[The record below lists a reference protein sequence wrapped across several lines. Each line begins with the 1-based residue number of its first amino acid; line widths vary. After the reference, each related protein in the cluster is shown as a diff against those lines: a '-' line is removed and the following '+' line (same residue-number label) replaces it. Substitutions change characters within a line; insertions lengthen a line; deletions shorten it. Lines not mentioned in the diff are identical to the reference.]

1 MRGVRQRAGNVL
13 GVSIAVLI
21 IIAAWQIL
29 HWLETFP
36 DAVPSPADV
45 AIAAGELLVT
55 PRFWDATGQTLFI
68 ALIGWAIAAVLG
80 ILAGVLIGTIH
91 VLERASSILVEFARA
106 FPMVAILP
114 IVVLIMGA
122 NARMGIFMVALS
134 CFWPVLVQTIY
145 GVRRLDTVVVDMT
158 QVFRIP
164 PLLRVR
170 RVLLPAALPFI
181 STGLRV
187 ASSIAILVAIGIE
200 ILSQIPG
207 IGREIT
213 LAQQNQHW
221 EVAFAYL
228 FYAGLIGVAIAGVL
242 SAAEARTLRWNR
254 RTEGA

>member
-1 MRGVRQRAGNVL
+1 MRGVSQRAGSLL
-13 GVSIAVLI
+13 GVSIAVLVI
-21 IIAAWQIL
+21 LAGWQGL
-29 HWLETFP
+29 HWVDAFP
-36 DAVPSPADV
+36 DAVPVPGEV
-45 AIAAGELLVT
+45 AIAAGELVVS
-55 PRFWDATGQTLFI
+55 PRFWEATGQTLFI
-68 ALIGWAIAAVLG
+68 AIVGWAIASVLG
-80 ILAGVLIGTIH
+80 ILAGVLIGTIP

-145 GVRRLDTVVVDMT
+145 GVRRLDPVVVDMAL
-158 QVFRIP
+158 VFRIP
-164 PLLRVR
+164 VVLRVR

-213 LAQQNQHW
+213 LAQQNAHW

-228 FYAGLIGVAIAGVL
+228 FFAGLIGVAIAGLL
-242 SAAEARTLRWNR
+242 SGAEARALRWNR
-254 RTEGA
+254 RSESS